1 MNVRLL
7 GALMVAIIVC
17 SLIGCGEKGPGL
29 IPVTGKVTYGGGD
42 WPKPGNIN
50 FNPVEP
56 AEGFPRLNGTA
67 EFATD
72 GSFTVKSSGDKMGLV
87 PGKYMIALECWEE
100 MRSMETNNP
109 GKSYIPDG
117 YQPEQVEISVGE
129 SKKEVTF
136 DVPKKG

>member
-1 MNVRLL
+1 MNLRTSLSCIALL
-7 GALMVAIIVC
+7 FVLTAV
-17 SLIGCGEKGPGL
+17 GCGDKGPGL

-42 WPKPGNIN
+42 WPKAGNIN

-56 AEGFPRLNGTA
+56 AEGYPRLNGTA
-67 EFATD
+67 EFQPD
-72 GSFTVKSSGDKMGLV
+72 GTFTVKSSGEKFGLV
-87 PGKYMIALECWEE
+87 PGKYMITLECWEE
-100 MRSMETNNP
+100 PPSMETTNP

-117 YQPEQVEISVGE
+117 FQPPQVEIAVGD